1 MICFSNKSEDEKE
14 VEPHFSSE
22 SGRVVQ
28 GRGKT
33 GLNTFS
39 EQPSAKGG
47 RVRTLQREDA
57 ARHP

>member
-47 RVRTLQREDA
+47 RVRTL
-57 ARHP
+57 